1 MKRVAVFMFVSLALA
16 SESFAVLRPR
26 FPVKAMPPFNSDMIV
41 RGDEYLNS
49 LPERGSLITEIAAFE
64 GAGHGLFAC
73 VSTGHFV
80 CCSDHPGLTPL
91 ATPSSFVSSNR

>member
-41 RGDEYLNS
+41 RGDDIPQQSPKGVAS
-49 LPERGSLITEIAAFE
+49 LSR
-64 GAGHGLFAC
+64 
-73 VSTGHFV
+73 
-80 CCSDHPGLTPL
+80 
-91 ATPSSFVSSNR
+91 